1 LSEVEMKASDLPELR
16 SLALFAAMSD
26 ANFESLTARAYIQT
40 FPPLVDLIV
49 ESDPADFLHVVL
61 DGSVE
66 LFASWGGRETVM
78 ATVQPVTAFI
88 LAASLRDAPYL
99 MSGRTLEKSRLVLLP
114 SGDVRAV
121 FERDSGF
128 ARAVVH
134 DLSGAYREVV
144 KTTKNLKLRSS
155 LERLANYLLHRQI
168 AAGALSFTLPIEKR
182 RIASFLGMTPENLSR
197 AIRALQSYGVRIDGA
212 DVTIGDLAALQEL
225 ARPTPLID
233 DPAH

>member
-1 LSEVEMKASDLPELR
+1 MKPTNIPELR
-16 SLALFAAMSD
+16 GLDLFAAMTD
-26 ANFESLTARAYIQT
+26 ENFESLTRRAYIQT
-40 FPPLVDLIV
+40 FPPLVDLII

-61 DGSVE
+61 EGSVE

-78 ATVQPVTAFI
+78 STVRPVTAFI

-99 MSGRTLEKSRLVLLP
+99 VSARTLEKSRLVLLP
-114 SGDVRAV
+114 SVDVRAI

-134 DLSGAYREVV
+134 DLSGAYRVV
-144 KTTKNLKLRSS
+144 IKTTKNLKLRSS
-155 LERLANYLLHRQI
+155 LERLANYLLHLQSGF
-168 AAGALSFTLPIEKR
+168 GALSFSLPIEKR

-197 AIRALQSYGVRIDGA
+197 AIRALQSHGVKIDGA